1 MNPVLQPQ
9 LRDADVK
16 TLRVYPHA
24 IPESE
29 RCCDE
34 ASITFDYIEVLI
46 GTAGES

>member
-24 IPESE
+24 IPESQ
-29 RCCDE
+29 RG
-34 ASITFDYIEVLI
+34 AMKRITLDYAEVPI